1 MLALRVWLRKINPRV
16 GRGPDPALDGAGGGI
31 SESPDLFWKSLKA
44 HPIPA
49 LPKFPLGLLQTLPSQ
64 ALHTARDGNSGAVL
78 LLCEFLGGFGA
89 SGGIRARR
97 SPVHPTGASLA
108 APAALGSGSGDTPGA
123 VPSLGLQT
131 EFPRALGSR
140 PCAGSGAGRSQ
151 EILAGIRGTICS
163 IIPSRG
169 RC

>member
-1 MLALRVWLRKINPRV
+1 MLALRVWLWKINPRV

-31 SESPDLFWKSLKA
+31 SESPDLFWESLKA

-89 SGGIRARR
+89 VLVHQEEFGHGGRLSTPRVPAWLLPLLWGRAQGTLQGLCPAWDYKQNSRGHWAPVPVLEAARAGHRR
-97 SPVHPTGASLA
+97 SLQGLEEPS
-108 APAALGSGSGDTPGA
+108 AP
-123 VPSLGLQT
+123 
-131 EFPRALGSR
+131 
-140 PCAGSGAGRSQ
+140 
-151 EILAGIRGTICS
+151 
-163 IIPSRG
+163 
-169 RC
+169 